1 MNDVLA
7 WTANQLSLLSD
18 IFVYLL
24 PAVPITI
31 EVTLLSFVL
40 ALGIGII
47 VGTIRVANLRY
58 LSNAARVYV
67 DVVRGVPLLVLIFFI
82 YFGLGGILN
91 LGRMTAG
98 VVSLGICY
106 GAYIAE
112 IFRAGILAIPKGQFD
127 AAFALGMTRRQTF
140 RHVIIPQA
148 LRMVIPPIANEFIAC
163 LKDSSL
169 VSVIAMREITRA
181 GREYFS
187 RTFADFQVWLVVAI
201 LYLILTITLS
211 KLVSM
216 MERRFKMHGY
226 GMSS

>member
-98 VVSLGICY
+98 VVSLGVCY

>member
-1 MNDVLA
+1 MDEILQ
-7 WTANQLSLLSD
+7 WLIGQLKLLGD

-24 PAVPITI
+24 PAVPATV
-31 EVTLLSFVL
+31 EVTILSFAL
-40 ALGIGII
+40 ALAVGVV
-47 VGTIRVANLRY
+47 VGTVRVARIRIVSPL
-58 LSNAARVYV
+58 ARVYT

-82 YFGLGGILN
+82 YFGLGGVLN
-91 LGRMTAG
+91 LGRLTAG
-98 VVSLGICY
+98 VIALGVCY

-112 IFRAGILAIPKGQFD
+112 IFRAGILSIPQGQYE
-127 AAFALGMTRRQTF
+127 AALSLGMTRKQAF

-148 LRMVIPPIANEFIAC
+148 LRMVIPPVANEFIAC

-201 LYLILTITLS
+201 LYLILTLTLS
-211 KLVSM
+211 RLVSY
-216 MERRFKMHGY
+216 MEKKFKMRGY
-226 GMSS
+226 GVAA